1 MTQKGVSGPRP
12 DRVSRVGTKSTKGT
26 NSETRI
32 LLYYRFT
39 PIADPTAVMLWQRTL
54 CDSLGLRGRIIISHH
69 GINGTVGGSLTAV
82 KQYIRRT
89 REYPGFHDMEFKWS
103 PGSAEDFPKLSVKVR
118 DEIVSFGAADELRVD
133 EHGVVGGGTHL
144 SPAEVNDLV
153 EQKRDTGNDVVFF
166 DGRNAAEAA
175 VGRFR
180 DAVVPDTV
188 TTHDFVRELESGKY
202 DWMKDRPIVTYCT
215 GGVRCEIL
223 SALMLNRGF
232 TEVYQIDGGIVR
244 YGERFGNDGL
254 WEGTLTVFD
263 GRENLPLSCTAEPI
277 GRCIV
282 CDAATSRLQ
291 NCAEDTCQQRLVVC
305 EACGAEPRYCEASAT
320 AAS

>member
-1 MTQKGVSGPRP
+1 MATPK
-12 DRVSRVGTKSTKGT
+12 
-26 NSETRI
+26 I
-32 LLYYRFT
+32 LLYYVFT
-39 PIADPTAVMLWQRTL
+39 PIADPEAIKLWQREL
-54 CDSLGLRGRIIISHH
+54 CERLGLRGRILVSKH
-69 GINGTVGGSLTAV
+69 GINGTVGGDV
-82 KQYIRRT
+82 VPCKKYVR
-89 REYPGFHDMEFKWS
+89 EFKKYPAFKNVDMKWS
-103 PGSAEDFPKLSVKVR
+103 EGTGVDENGFSLDFPRLSVKSR
-118 DEIVSFGAADELRVD
+118 PEIVAFGVPDEVVVD
-133 EHGVVGGGTHL
+133 ENGVVGGGPRLKPDQVH
-144 SPAEVNDLV
+144 ELV
-153 EQKRDTGNDVVFF
+153 EKKPETLFF